1 MYLSE
6 RKLNQLRFKNVLR
19 LAGEFI
25 VSLPVIYPVLLVLE
39 KARDTPGENVFLD
52 PYWAYLSFCAIAWCF
67 ALLALRQINI
77 SLKIDSLQDTVD
89 LLRPKPEARELL
101 LRLRRTI
108 VLLEMEKIDETQK
121 ELHELMGLV
130 SQRFD

>member
-19 LAGEFI
+19 LTGEFI
-25 VSLPVIYPVLLVLE
+25 VSLPVISPVLLVLE

-52 PYWAYLSFCAIAWCF
+52 PYWAYLSFCAIASCF
-67 ALLALRQINI
+67 AL
-77 SLKIDSLQDTVD
+77 
-89 LLRPKPEARELL
+89 
-101 LRLRRTI
+101 
-108 VLLEMEKIDETQK
+108 
-121 ELHELMGLV
+121 LV